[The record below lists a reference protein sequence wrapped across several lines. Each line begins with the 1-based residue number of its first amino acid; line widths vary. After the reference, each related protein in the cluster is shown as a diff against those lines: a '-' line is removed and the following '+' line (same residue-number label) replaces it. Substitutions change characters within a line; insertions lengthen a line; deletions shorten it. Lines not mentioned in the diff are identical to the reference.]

1 MTVKAVDEDEGE
13 NGKVTYHLKLDDI
26 NVQETAEFV
35 INPDNGE
42 LRTKVFLD
50 REVRA
55 RYDVSNFI
63 NTYKQIR
70 IRAVVEVG
78 NSEVNAG

>member
-1 MTVKAVDEDEGE
+1 MTVKAADSDDGE
-13 NGKVTYHLKLDDI
+13 NGRVTYHLKLDDI

-55 RYDVSNFI
+55 RYDVSNFC
-63 NTYKQIR
+63 
-70 IRAVVEVG
+70 
-78 NSEVNAG
+78 

>member
-1 MTVKAVDEDEGE
+1 MTVKAADSDEGE
-13 NGKVTYHLKLDDI
+13 NGRVTYHLKLDDI

-55 RYDVSNFI
+55 RYDVSNFDCFCFI
-63 NTYKQIR
+63 SRENTKSSR
-70 IRAVVEVG
+70 
-78 NSEVNAG
+78 

>member
-1 MTVKAVDEDEGE
+1 MTVKAADDDEGE
-13 NGKVTYHLKLDDI
+13 NGRVTYHLKLDDI

-55 RYDVSNFI
+55 RYDVSSTVRNFI
-63 NTYKQIR
+63 SAR
-70 IRAVVEVG
+70 
-78 NSEVNAG
+78 SAGKF

>member
-1 MTVKAVDEDEGE
+1 MTVKAMDEDEGE

-70 IRAVVEVG
+70 IRAVVKVG
-78 NSEVNAG
+78 NNEVNAG

>member
-1 MTVKAVDEDEGE
+1 MTVKAVDEDDGE
-13 NGKVTYHLKLDDI
+13 NGRVSYHLKLDDI

-55 RYDVSNFI
+55 RYDVSHFFLIKNF
-63 NTYKQIR
+63 TL
-70 IRAVVEVG
+70 V
-78 NSEVNAG
+78 

>member
-1 MTVKAVDEDEGE
+1 MMTVKAVDKDDGE
-13 NGKVTYHLKLDDI
+13 NGRVSYHLKLDDE

-50 REVRA
+50 RETRA
-55 RYDVSNFI
+55 RYDVSCPTFVS
-63 NTYKQIR
+63 R
-70 IRAVVEVG
+70 CHM
-78 NSEVNAG
+78 